1 MRKIFKQHFLDNTVI
16 KRISWLM
23 RLSCLFTNYLTN
35 YLESPY
41 DGLIVKNIKKYIKN
55 SWRQK

>member
-23 RLSCLFTNYLTN
+23 RLSCRSSKYHG
-35 YLESPY
+35 SPY